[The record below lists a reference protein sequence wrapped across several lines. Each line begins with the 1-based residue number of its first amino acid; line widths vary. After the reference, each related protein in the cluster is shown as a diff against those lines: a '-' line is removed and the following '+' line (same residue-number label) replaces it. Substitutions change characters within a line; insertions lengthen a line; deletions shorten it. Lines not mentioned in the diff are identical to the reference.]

1 VRLVMA
7 DATLCAGE
15 TARGL
20 KAGPGNKGKGYS
32 EGTDGVAYIG
42 GSGGTERGSWCAEMG
57 VFECS
62 EGSPE
67 GMPLAGVCERDG
79 ERWVAGTCAELVR
92 RREY

>member
-1 VRLVMA
+1 MA

-20 KAGPGNKGKGYS
+20 KAEPGNNGKGYS
-32 EGTDGVAYIG
+32 EGTDGEAYKE

-67 GMPLAGVCERDG
+67 CMPLAGVCERDG
-79 ERWVAGTCAELVR
+79 ER
-92 RREY
+92 